1 MRSLKTVT
9 PFPMETPNPRMTPTP
24 GKPQTDG
31 FAAGA
36 AAIWSLLGAVVVGL
50 GSGLAIDSW
59 AGTGRMWTLILTGFF
74 LVAGLYGLV
83 KEMRR

>member
-1 MRSLKTVT
+1 
-9 PFPMETPNPRMTPTP
+9 METPIFRMTPTP

-36 AAIWSLLGAVVVGL
+36 AAVWSLLGAVVVGL

-74 LVAGLYGLV
+74 LTVGLYGLV
-83 KEMRR
+83 KELRR